1 MLDIN
6 GDLSEAIDNLVN
18 EQEQG
23 TMKSPATGARFVGGL
38 RGRTP
43 TAVGQQ
49 RAALGANL
57 NNLYDVFEDDIIEE
71 IFGLIRLSVIGT
83 QISGDVGRRLSPAFY
98 GTMFQE
104 LLSTVDLD
112 TQTGE
117 IKIKKPEELQ
127 NYLKDKTE
135 DVLKIIKTGKTYKKA
150 AKAVTSPDDDRE
162 SRTSREL
169 RRNTIRRRLGLPDD
183 ADLPRRAEPEMFS
196 AVGKLKP
203 GQGLPRATSLAQN
216 YARYKRLGEGLM
228 PSELRSKDRVA
239 YDIVSAYLRK
249 NLDKVNKGVQ
259 KVMDQFVEEYY
270 KKTVDLLDNELER
283 LTSPEA
289 MAAIT
294 EGKLVQTIIDFDE
307 LRSQK
312 VNEIFLKQLGGVIEL
327 ILGAMFDNRPL
338 PIAFRGRDKDIA
350 RFADAIG
357 GEKRYIEAARK
368 YGLDHP
374 TTYKNKAKLNNA
386 IRKFEKDTG
395 IKWPFK

>member
-49 RAALGANL
+49 RAALAANL
-57 NNLYDVFEDDIIEE
+57 KDVFEDDIVEE

-112 TQTGE
+112 LQTGE
-117 IKIKKPEELQ
+117 IETKQPEALQ

-135 DVLKIIKTGKTYKKA
+135 DVLKIIKTGKVYKKA
-150 AKAVTSPDDDRE
+150 AKAVTPGTRPRTTDDLEDQNR
-162 SRTSREL
+162 
-169 RRNTIRRRLGLPDD
+169 IRRRLKL
-183 ADLPRRAEPEMFS
+183 EPIQPKKGVLSYLS
-196 AVGKLKP
+196 AKSKELSKDM
-203 GQGLPRATSLAQN
+203 AKN
-216 YARYKRLGEGLM
+216 YTRYKTLEEGLL
-228 PSELRSKDRVA
+228 PSELRRKDKVA

-259 KVMDQFVEEYY
+259 KVMDQFVEEYN
-270 KKTVDLLDNELER
+270 KRVEGLFDELEAI
-283 LTSPEA
+283 TAPAEEA
-289 MAAIT
+289 GIT
-294 EGKLVQTIIDFDE
+294 EGKLVQTIVDFDE

-357 GEKRYIEAARK
+357 GEKRYIEAARQ

>member
-23 TMKSPATGARFVGGL
+23 TMKSPATGARFVGGI

-49 RAALGANL
+49 RAALAANL
-57 NNLYDVFEDDIIEE
+57 KDVFEDDIAEE

-112 TQTGE
+112 LQTGE
-117 IKIKKPEELQ
+117 IETKQPEALQ

-135 DVLKIIKTGKTYKKA
+135 DVLKIIKTGKVYKKA
-150 AKAVTSPDDDRE
+150 AKAVTPSTRPRSVDDLEDENR
-162 SRTSREL
+162 
-169 RRNTIRRRLGLPDD
+169 IRDRLGLPPIQTKDI
-183 ADLPRRAEPEMFS
+183 FS
-196 AVGKLKP
+196 YLSAKGKDI
-203 GQGLPRATSLAQN
+203 AQKVDQ
-216 YARYKRLGEGLM
+216 YILEEGLL
-228 PSELRSKDRVA
+228 PSELRRKDKVA

-259 KVMDQFVEEYY
+259 KVMDQFVEEYN
-270 KKTVDLLDNELER
+270 KRVEGLFDELEAI
-283 LTSPEA
+283 TAPAEEA
-289 MAAIT
+289 GIT
-294 EGKLVQTIIDFDE
+294 EGKLVQTIVDFDE

-357 GEKRYIEAARK
+357 GEKRYIEAARQ

>member
-23 TMKSPATGARFVGGL
+23 TMISPATGARFVGGL

-43 TAVGQQ
+43 TATGQQ
-49 RAALGANL
+49 RAALAANL
-57 NNLYDVFEDDIIEE
+57 KDVFEDDVAEE
-71 IFGLIRLSVIGT
+71 IFGLIRLSVVGT
-83 QISGDVGRRLSPAFY
+83 QLGGDVARRLSPAFY
-98 GTMFQE
+98 GTIFQE
-104 LLSTVDLD
+104 LLSTVDLNL
-112 TQTGE
+112 QTGE
-117 IKIKKPEELQ
+117 IEIEKPEELQ

-150 AKAVTSPDDDRE
+150 AKAVAPGTRPRTIDDLEDKNR
-162 SRTSREL
+162 
-169 RRNTIRRRLGLPDD
+169 IRDRLGLPPIQTKDI
-183 ADLPRRAEPEMFS
+183 LSYLS
-196 AVGKLKP
+196 AKGKELSKDM
-203 GQGLPRATSLAQN
+203 AKN
-216 YARYKRLGEGLM
+216 YTRYKTLEEGLL
-228 PSELRSKDRVA
+228 PSELRRKDRVA
-239 YDIVSAYLRK
+239 YDIVSGYLRK

-259 KVMDQFVEEYY
+259 KVMDQFIEEYN
-270 KKTVDLLDNELER
+270 KKIEGLFDELEAV
-283 LTSPEA
+283 TAPDEEA
-289 MAAIT
+289 DIT
-294 EGKLVQTIIDFDE
+294 EGKLVQTIVDFDE

-327 ILGAMFDNRPL
+327 VLGAMFDNRPL
-338 PIAFRGRDKDIA
+338 PIAFRGRDKDMA

-357 GEKRYIEAARK
+357 GEKKYIEAARQ

-374 TTYKNKAKLNNA
+374 TTYKSKAKLNNA